1 MTIHQIPTPFLTA
14 YDPSDLPGGSI
25 DPLGFERGYLFLADK
40 ILPGLTNAAGRPR
53 YFSVVCAGSLL
64 APPGTDNERNSIRMG
79 AERVLLFERFWAAA
93 NVLASEHNHELSAS
107 GIRGVTY
114 AQAHAESLKENDKRS
129 TDANFKMLAQQE
141 RYGAIGIY
149 ANVAGYLRLLNR
161 TAMSPTQDLGERL
174 GEAFLQETGIP
185 AKLRSIIRDGEGSIS
200 VESLREWGHAA
211 HVAAPVGRIEGECLG
226 EALLRDSVRS
236 RIADLLRNVPLISN
250 DEPELSRLRRMG
262 KVAAQQ
268 PGNRDLQEAISAI
281 LAFEQCYQI
290 VLLSFERVLWLCKA
304 DGTITAANV
313 ARDPIVM
320 QCAEAIGDAA
330 QQFQKALSGGMTEQF
345 RRELDRL
352 NDVKEFLRSAADKN
366 QPRLFVE
373 ALIDRHTEIQHGKF
387 DRGRRK
393 LPWIDRKSN
402 RYELTLSQVGDISG
416 EPKSVDAIRPHE
428 YRLAAADRFISASLG
443 KTA

>member
-1 MTIHQIPTPFLTA
+1 LNIHRGLTPFLTA

-64 APPGTDNERNSIRMG
+64 APPGTGNERNNIRMR

-93 NVLASEHNHELSAS
+93 NILASERDDELSPS

-114 AQAHAESLKENDKRS
+114 AQSHAESLKENGSRS

-161 TAMSPTQDLGERL
+161 AAMSPTQDLGERL

-185 AKLRSIIRDGEGSIS
+185 ARLRSIIRDGEGTIS
-200 VESLREWGHAA
+200 VESLREWGHGA
-211 HVAAPVGRIEGECLG
+211 HIAAPVGRIEGECLG
-226 EALLRDSVRS
+226 EALVRDPIRS
-236 RIADLLRNVPLISN
+236 RIAALLKTVPPIA
-250 DEPELSRLRRMG
+250 DESELLRLRRMR
-262 KVAAQQ
+262 KVSSQQ
-268 PGNRDLQEAISAI
+268 AGDQDLQEAFDAI
-281 LAFEQCYQI
+281 LAFEQCYRI
-290 VLLSFERVLWLCKA
+290 VLLGFERVLWLCKA
-304 DGTITAANV
+304 DGAVTAASV
-313 ARDPIVM
+313 ARDPVVNH
-320 QCAEAIGDAA
+320 CATAMADAA
-330 QQFQKALSGGMTEQF
+330 QQFQQTLAGGATEPF
-345 RRELDRL
+345 RRDLDRL
-352 NDVKEFLRSAADKN
+352 NDVKQFLTSAAAVS
-366 QPRLFVE
+366 QTHLFFE
-373 ALIDRHTEIQHGKF
+373 ALLDRHKEIQNGKF

-393 LPWIDRKSN
+393 LPWIERKSN
-402 RYELTLSQVGDISG
+402 GYELTLSQVGDVSG

-443 KTA
+443 KPA